1 MSSMQ
6 PAWSWQFA
14 SDAIQR
20 LDLLRPEESIT
31 PEWAWGESTGKGVRV
46 AVIDSGIDEDHP
58 AIGGGVTHHVTLRE
72 ADGEIVFDETPSGDA
87 YGHGTAC
94 AGIIRSIA
102 PDCEL
107 YSVKVLGANL
117 GSSGRAFL
125 AGLKWAMDNGAD
137 VCNLS
142 LGTTKPEF
150 YGRLHE
156 VMDLA
161 YFRRIMVVAAVNN
174 LPVPSFPAVF
184 ASVFSVA
191 AHSSGTEEGFLYN
204 PDPPAEFGAP
214 GIDVRVPWVG
224 GEWITATGN
233 SFAAPHITGFIARI
247 LSNHPGLTP
256 FQVKTIL
263 RALSANAAKQ
273 PCEKSDDSK
282 SQSNT

>member
-14 SDAIQR
+14 SDAIQQ
-20 LDLLRPEESIT
+20 LELLLPEESIT
-31 PEWAWGESTGKGVRV
+31 PEWAWGERTGEGVRV
-46 AVIDSGIDEDHP
+46 AVIDSGIDDTHP
-58 AIGGGVTHHVTLRE
+58 AIGGSVSRQVTLRE
-72 ADGEIVFDETPSGDA
+72 TGGEIVFDETRSGDA

-102 PDCEL
+102 PGCEL
-107 YSVKVLGANL
+107 ISVKVLGANL
-117 GSSGRAFL
+117 ASSGRAFL

-142 LGTTKPEF
+142 LGTTKSEF
-150 YGRLHE
+150 YGKLHE
-156 VMDLA
+156 MMDLA
-161 YFRRIMVVAAVNN
+161 YFRRIMIVAAVNN

-191 AHSSGTEEGFLYN
+191 AHSSGAEQGFLYN
-204 PDPPAEFGAP
+204 PNPPAEFGAP
-214 GIDVRVPWVG
+214 GIDVRVPWVD

-233 SFAAPHITGFIARI
+233 SFAAPHITGSIARI

-263 RALSANAAKQ
+263 RALATNAARQ
-273 PCEKSDDSK
+273 PYREQCSSESH
-282 SQSNT
+282 SNT